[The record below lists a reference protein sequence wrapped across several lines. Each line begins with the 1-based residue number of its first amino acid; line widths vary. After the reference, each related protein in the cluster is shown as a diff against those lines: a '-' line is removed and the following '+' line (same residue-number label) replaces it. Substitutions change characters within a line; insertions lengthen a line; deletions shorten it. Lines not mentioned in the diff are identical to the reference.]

1 MRYFIAIFIFQ
12 IVATISIMGYRGS
25 KSLKPPLEV
34 FPDMDRMGK
43 YKPQAENSFFANEM
57 ADRPTVPGTIVADSF
72 NEDTYFTTG
81 KIDDHWGKGFPVSV
95 SHELIQ
101 IGQEKFNIHCSVC
114 HGLSGDGNGI
124 TKSYGMIAT
133 PTYHSDR
140 LREMPEG
147 EIFNTI
153 TYGRNTMGSYG
164 AKLRIQER
172 WAIIAYLRTLQR
184 SQFAQPDDVSQDNR
198 GVFGL

>member
-1 MRYFIAIFIFQ
+1 MRYFIASFIFL
-12 IVATISIMGYRGS
+12 IVAIISIMGFRGS

-43 YKPQAENSFFANEM
+43 YNPQTENSFFEDEM
-57 ADRPTVPGTIVADSF
+57 ADRPPVPGTIAAGSF
-72 NEDTYFTTG
+72 NEDTYFATG
-81 KIDDHWGKGFPVSV
+81 KIDDQWGKGFPVSV
-95 SHELIQ
+95 SHEFIQ
-101 IGQEKFNIHCSVC
+101 IGQKKFNIHCSVC

-124 TKSYGMIAT
+124 TKKYGMIAT

-153 TYGRNTMGSYG
+153 TYGRNTMGPYG

-184 SQFAQPDDVSQDNR
+184 SQYSHPDDVSENNR
-198 GVFGL
+198 GVLGL